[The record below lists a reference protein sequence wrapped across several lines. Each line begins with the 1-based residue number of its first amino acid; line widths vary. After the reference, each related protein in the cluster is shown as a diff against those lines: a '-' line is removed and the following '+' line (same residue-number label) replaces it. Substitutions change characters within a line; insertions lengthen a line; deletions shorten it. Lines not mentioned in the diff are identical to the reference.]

1 MDLQWFAHNKRVAS
15 RQSVLTP
22 DSVGEEQGV
31 ASGPLPPAPRQS
43 DGVLNRIG
51 ERQRRPCL
59 SPIGVK
65 PDCTPCLSPIGVKP
79 DG

>member
-31 ASGPLPPAPRQS
+31 ASGTLPPAHRQS
-43 DGVLNRIG
+43 DGVLNRIQIWR
-51 ERQRRPCL
+51 EAT
-59 SPIGVK
+59 
-65 PDCTPCLSPIGVKP
+65 TPLPLANRC
-79 DG
+79 